1 MAAVNELEAAN
12 HGAPPHF
19 WKLALG
25 SVGVVYGDIGT
36 SPLYAL
42 REALHGA
49 ARDGI
54 LGDREVIGIVSLV
67 LWTLVLIVTLKY
79 VVLMLQADNRGEGGT
94 LSLLA
99 LAQRAIGRRTPLL
112 LGLGIAGAALFYG
125 DAAITPAIS
134 VLSAVEGLKL
144 VTPVLEP
151 YVLPITVMILFA
163 LFWVQSRGTERVS
176 AWFGP
181 VTLVWFV
188 TLAALG
194 LLHAF
199 DRPLIFRAI
208 DPSMAVGF
216 LIEHGLVSFA
226 VMGSVFLAV
235 TGAEALYAD
244 MGHFGR
250 GPIRLAWSVVV
261 FPALALNYL
270 GQGSLVLAHPEAAEN
285 SFYLLAPAWGL
296 PALVLLATVATV
308 VASQAVITGAYS
320 LTQQAVQLGLLPRFE
335 IRHTSEEMRGQ
346 IYMPK
351 VNGLLL
357 VAVLGLTVLFG
368 SSSALAGAYGIAVT
382 GTMIVTSLL
391 AFPVLR
397 WVWRWPLTAVV
408 AILAPL
414 LTIEAIF
421 LGANL
426 TKFFAGGYVP
436 ILMALALALAM
447 VTWVRGLALVLK
459 MIREGSTGLTSLIRS
474 LEKSHPARVGGT
486 AVFLASDP
494 DVAPA
499 ALLHN
504 LKHNRVLH
512 ESNIIVHVSVTN
524 TPRVPDDER
533 LTIEFITADFTRILM
548 AYGYMEQPSITRGL
562 ALARKAGVKF
572 DIMSTSFFLSRRSL
586 KPSGERGM
594 PLWQDKLFISLN
606 KSGANTTNFYRLPA
620 NRVVELG
627 QQMTI

>member
-1 MAAVNELEAAN
+1 MAALNDLEAGSHAVQTR
-12 HGAPPHF
+12 F

-42 REALHGA
+42 RELLHGA

-54 LGDREVIGIVSLV
+54 LGEREIVGIVSLL

-79 VVLMLQADNRGEGGT
+79 VVLMLRADNRGEGGT

-99 LAQRAIGRRTPLL
+99 LAQRAVGRRTPLL

-144 VTPVLEP
+144 VTPALEP
-151 YVLPITVMILFA
+151 YVLPITLVILFA

-216 LIEHGLVSFA
+216 LIEHGFGSFP
-226 VMGSVFLAV
+226 VLGSVFLAV

-250 GPIRLAWSVVV
+250 GPIRFAWSAVV

-357 VAVLGLTVLFG
+357 LVVLGLTVLFG
-368 SSSALAGAYGIAVT
+368 SSSALASAYGIAVT
-382 GTMIVTSLL
+382 GTMMVTSLL
-391 AFPVLR
+391 AFPVLHR
-397 WVWRWPLTAVV
+397 VWRWPVVAVI

-414 LTIEAIF
+414 LTIEAVF

-436 ILMALALALAM
+436 IIMALALALAM
-447 VTWVRGLALVLK
+447 VTWVRGLAIVLK
-459 MIREGSTGLTSLIRS
+459 MIREGSVPPDLA
-474 LEKSHPARVGGT
+474 HRV
-486 AVFLASDP
+486 A
-494 DVAPA
+494 
-499 ALLHN
+499 
-504 LKHNRVLH
+504 
-512 ESNIIVHVSVTN
+512 
-524 TPRVPDDER
+524 
-533 LTIEFITADFTRILM
+533 
-548 AYGYMEQPSITRGL
+548 
-562 ALARKAGVKF
+562 
-572 DIMSTSFFLSRRSL
+572 
-586 KPSGERGM
+586 
-594 PLWQDKLFISLN
+594 
-606 KSGANTTNFYRLPA
+606 
-620 NRVVELG
+620 
-627 QQMTI
+627 

>member
-1 MAAVNELEAAN
+1 MRSLSARS
-12 HGAPPHF
+12 
-19 WKLALG
+19 G
-25 SVGVVYGDIGT
+25 S
-36 SPLYAL
+36 
-42 REALHGA
+42 
-49 ARDGI
+49 
-54 LGDREVIGIVSLV
+54 
-67 LWTLVLIVTLKY
+67 
-79 VVLMLQADNRGEGGT
+79 
-94 LSLLA
+94 
-99 LAQRAIGRRTPLL
+99 RTPLL

-308 VASQAVITGAYS
+308 IASQAVITGAYS

-368 SSSALAGAYGIAVT
+368 SSSALASAYGIAVT
-382 GTMIVTSLL
+382 GAMVVDL
-391 AFPVLR
+391 AAWPSWCFRL
-397 WVWRWPLTAVV
+397 VWRWPLDRS
-408 AILAPL
+408 PRRSSCR
-414 LTIEAIF
+414 F
-421 LGANL
+421 SRSRSSFFGANL

-512 ESNIIVHVSVTN
+512 ESNIIVHVSVRN

-533 LTIEFITADFTRILM
+533 LTIEFISADFTRILM

-586 KPSGERGM
+586 KASGERGM

>member
-1 MAAVNELEAAN
+1 MAAVNEPQAAN

-25 SVGVVYGDIGT
+25 SVGVVYGESVRARYTPSARRCTGRRGT
-36 SPLYAL
+36 ASSVK
-42 REALHGA
+42 
-49 ARDGI
+49 
-54 LGDREVIGIVSLV
+54 REVIGIVSLL
-67 LWTLVLIVTLKY
+67 LWALILIVTLKY
-79 VVLMLQADNRGEGGT
+79 VVLMLRADNRGEGGT

-99 LAQRAIGRRTPLL
+99 LAQRAAGSRTPLL

-144 VTPVLEP
+144 VTPAFEP
-151 YVLPITVMILFA
+151 YVLPITVAILFA
-163 LFWVQSRGTERVS
+163 LFSVQSRGTERVS
-176 AWFGP
+176 VWFGP

-216 LIEHGLVSFA
+216 LVEHGLVSFA

-250 GPIRLAWSVVV
+250 GPIRVAWSVVV

-308 VASQAVITGAYS
+308 IASQAVITGAYS

-357 VAVLGLTVLFG
+357 AAVLGLTVLFG
-368 SSSALAGAYGIAVT
+368 SSSALASAYGIAVT
-382 GTMIVTSLL
+382 GAMVVDSLL
-391 AFPVLR
+391 AFMVFRL
-397 WVWRWPLTAVV
+397 VWRWPLAAV
-408 AILAPL
+408 LAVLVPL
-414 LTIEAIF
+414 LAIEVSF
-421 LGANL
+421 FGANL
-426 TKFFAGGYVP
+426 TKFFDGGYVP
-436 ILMALALALAM
+436 VLMALALALAM

-459 MIREGSTGLTSLIRS
+459 MIREGSTDLRRWCC
-474 LEKSHPARVGGT
+474 P
-486 AVFLASDP
+486 
-494 DVAPA
+494 
-499 ALLHN
+499 
-504 LKHNRVLH
+504 
-512 ESNIIVHVSVTN
+512 
-524 TPRVPDDER
+524 R
-533 LTIEFITADFTRILM
+533 LTGHLGGLM
-548 AYGYMEQPSITRGL
+548 GASE
-562 ALARKAGVKF
+562 LARRAH
-572 DIMSTSFFLSRRSL
+572 
-586 KPSGERGM
+586 P
-594 PLWQDKLFISLN
+594 
-606 KSGANTTNFYRLPA
+606 
-620 NRVVELG
+620 
-627 QQMTI
+627 